1 MKIFKIFLVLF
12 FALLL
17 SAPKCFSI
25 YAYLESGIV
34 KEGGLVKIKIG
45 NKKKI
50 SAADVLFMGKKYPAF
65 LSGYD
70 RREYEYVYLAMLP
83 VPVGASGRENIV
95 IRYML
100 GDKSEHIRR
109 ERVLIKKLKREITRL
124 DTGGQMSKRM
134 LRILGRENKVI
145 YGAQKELSAIMYELP
160 FIRPIG
166 EKGSRESTAFGTT
179 RIYDNG
185 AAKWMH
191 KGIDIAAPAG
201 TKIKAS
207 NSGTVAVS
215 MGGEGHG
222 NTVVINH
229 GGGIFSFYYHM
240 KKRYVKKGQKVKKGD
255 IIGTVGSTGLS
266 TGPHLHWQ
274 INVFEVPV
282 NPVEL
287 LTGF

>member
-1 MKIFKIFLVLF
+1 MKKTKILFLI
-12 FALLL
+12 ALAVFLC
-17 SAPKCFSI
+17 APEGFSF

-34 KEGGLVKIKIG
+34 KEGGLVKIRIG
-45 NKKKI
+45 NRKKI
-50 SAADVLFMGKKYPAF
+50 RAADVKFMGKKYPAF

-83 VPVGASGRENIV
+83 VPIGSSGRENIV

-100 GDKSEHIRR
+100 GDKSEHIQR
-109 ERVLIKKLKREITRL
+109 ERVLIKKLKREITHL

-134 LRILGRENKVI
+134 LNILGKENRVI
-145 YGAQKELSAIMYELP
+145 YGAQKELSPIMYELP
-160 FIRPIG
+160 FIRPL
-166 EKGSRESTAFGTT
+166 KGKGTRESTPFGTT

-185 AAKWMH
+185 AATWMH
-191 KGIDIAAPAG
+191 KGIDIAAPKG
-201 TKIKAS
+201 SKIKAS
-207 NSGTVAVS
+207 NSGKVAVS
-215 MGGEGHG
+215 MGGDGHG

-240 KKRYVKKGQKVKKGD
+240 SKRYVKKGQKVKKGD
-255 IIGTVGSTGLS
+255 VIGAVGSTGLS

-274 INVFEVPV
+274 INVFKVPV